1 MLTDMLLCVDVVV
14 VVFQAVWLPGSQTE
28 LAIVT
33 ADFVKVS
40 GTHFCLETKLFSV
53 CVYCIVLLLSLIHI

>member
-40 GTHFCLETKLFSV
+40 GTHFCLEVKLFSVCV
-53 CVYCIVLLLSLIHI
+53 CVYCIVLLFSF